1 MYSWLCP
8 LFGQKLEYLDISDNT
23 FDGNLSEFL
32 NTLSTSATTL
42 ESFDASGRIP
52 PSIGYLGQI
61 ETLCLYHNSFCGELP
76 LNLKNCTELSLL
88 DLGANNLY
96 GNVPVGIRKNMS
108 RLYALSLK
116 SNNLFGTIPSQI
128 CQLESLQILDLSFNN
143 LHGTIPP
150 CMNNLTS
157 MVKRGS
163 FLEQNKHHS
172 RGFYNLIDPY
182 GFVDE
187 SYIDHLLIE
196 WQGKVNE
203 FSSILGL
210 LKVIDLSSNNLTGQ
224 IPNEVANLHGLN
236 MFSGEI
242 PPTMSE
248 MTLLNNLDMSFNDL
262 SGRIPLVTQLQTFNA
277 SRYIGNPGLCGR
289 ALPNECFSYT
299 SYCSYYVGRDNVM
312 ILLRLVKSDDGF
324 ILPYRNMFSGEIP
337 PTMSQMTLL
346 NNLDMSFNDL
356 SGRIPLG
363 TQLQSFDASR
373 YIGNPGLCGRPLP
386 NKCSGDEDLGVPP
399 VGESDGDGESTN
411 ELQRWFY
418 IGGATGFATAFW
430 IACSALLFN
439 RRLRHAFFH
448 FQNCL
453 KDWVYVK
460 VAVLIAK
467 FQRAART

>member
-1 MYSWLCP
+1 
-8 LFGQKLEYLDISDNT
+8 
-23 FDGNLSEFL
+23 
-32 NTLSTSATTL
+32 
-42 ESFDASGRIP
+42 
-52 PSIGYLGQI
+52 
-61 ETLCLYHNSFCGELP
+61 
-76 LNLKNCTELSLL
+76 
-88 DLGANNLY
+88 
-96 GNVPVGIRKNMS
+96 MS

-128 CQLESLQILDLSFNN
+128 CQLKSLQILDLSFNN

-150 CMNNLTS
+150 CVNNLTS
-157 MVKRGS
+157 MVQKGS
-163 FLEQNKHHS
+163 FLEQNKHHFA
-172 RGFYNLIDPY
+172 GKLNV
-182 GFVDE
+182 VDN

-224 IPNEVANLHGLN
+224 IPNEVTNLHGLLVLDLSDNSLDGKIPRDIGQMTQLLTLNLSRN

-262 SGRIPLVTQLQTFNA
+262 SGRIPLGTQLQTFNA
-277 SRYIGNPGLCGR
+277 SAYIGN
-289 ALPNECFSYT
+289 A
-299 SYCSYYVGRDNVM
+299 
-312 ILLRLVKSDDGF
+312 
-324 ILPYRNMFSGEIP
+324 
-337 PTMSQMTLL
+337 
-346 NNLDMSFNDL
+346 
-356 SGRIPLG
+356 
-363 TQLQSFDASR
+363 
-373 YIGNPGLCGRPLP
+373 GLCGRPLP

-399 VGESDGDGESTN
+399 VGESDGDGESTD

-448 FQNCL
+448 FHNCL

-467 FQRAART
+467 FQRAARA